1 MIEINKGTKE
11 IKLDDKT
18 HQLDYRIKDGYV
30 IDDLIIILLSP
41 DDHKVRFGQFQNLLA
56 LNFEGKIVWH
66 AELSTNRPG
75 DFYWEIYSINPLQA
89 FSFCSFHC
97 HIDIKTGKII
107 KQTFCK

>member
-1 MIEINKGTKE
+1 MIEINKGNKE

-18 HQLDYRIKDGYV
+18 HQFDHRIEDGYV

-56 LNFEGKIVWH
+56 LNFDGNILWH

-75 DFYWEIYSINPLQA
+75 DCYREIYSITPLQA
-89 FSFCSFHC
+89 LSFCSFHC
-97 HIDIKTGKII
+97 HIDIKTGKITKKI
-107 KQTFCK
+107 FYK